1 MHPRRRDSGGD
12 VRELHVVGVSDD
24 GASLLLGTADNG
36 RVTHRIPLDD
46 RLRAAVRGQ
55 LSAPGADRVESALPP
70 REIQARL
77 RAGETPEA
85 VAKAAGVPLARVLP
99 YAAPVLAERQRVV
112 DEARAVPVSPPR
124 GPKATRPLGEAVDAK
139 LAEVAGLKPDTVD
152 WSARRRP
159 DGAWVVTIS
168 YAARGGRRS
177 AAWLWHPAE
186 RELTAEDLAASRLA
200 ADETRA
206 KRKPPAR
213 PAERKPPA
221 RRAAATAKPA
231 GKRATAKRAAKPA
244 TPAKPAAGGRS
255 APKRAPAAAKQSP
268 APEAPVRRVAAAP
281 TAPEAEPAAA
291 ASRRPGARVP
301 VPSWSD
307 VLIGVAPVTQ
317 EDAGAEQ
324 RRASRRRSS

>member
-1 MHPRRRDSGGD
+1 
-12 VRELHVVGVSDD
+12 VRQLHVVGVSDD

-36 RVTHRIPLDD
+36 RVTHRVPLDD

-55 LSAPGADRVESALPP
+55 LSPPGADRAESALPP

-77 RAGETPEA
+77 RAGETAEA

-124 GPKATRPLGEAVDAK
+124 GPKATRPLGEAVDAR
-139 LAEVAGLKPDTVD
+139 LTEVAGLKPDTVEWD
-152 WSARRRP
+152 ARRRP

-177 AAWLWHPAE
+177 AAWLWQPAE

-200 ADETRA
+200 ADDTGA
-206 KRKPPAR
+206 KRKRPAR
-213 PAERKPPA
+213 RTERAPA
-221 RRAAATAKPA
+221 RRAAAAAKPA

-255 APKRAPAAAKQSP
+255 APKRAAAKK
-268 APEAPVRRVAAAP
+268 AP
-281 TAPEAEPAAA
+281 TARQPRDEPTAARPLAEPAPAEGAA
-291 ASRRPGARVP
+291 QRRPRVP

-307 VLIGVAPVTQ
+307 VLLGVAPASQ
-317 EDAGAEQ
+317 EDTGNGQ
-324 RRASRRRSS
+324 RRAPRRRSS

>member
-1 MHPRRRDSGGD
+1 MHPCRRVSGGG
-12 VRELHVVGVSDD
+12 VARLHGPGVGD
-24 GASLLLGTADNG
+24 GGACRLLGTADNG
-36 RVTHRIPLDD
+36 RVTHRVPLDD

-55 LSAPGADRVESALPP
+55 LSAPGTDRAESALPP
-70 REIQARL
+70 REIQSRL

-112 DEARAVPVSPPR
+112 DEARAVPVTPPR
-124 GPKATRPLGEAVDAK
+124 GPKASRPLGEAVDAK
-139 LAEVAGLKPDTVD
+139 LTEVAGLKPDTVEWD
-152 WSARRRP
+152 ARRRP
-159 DGAWVVTIS
+159 DGAWVVSIS

-177 AAWLWHPAE
+177 ATWLWQPGE

-200 ADETRA
+200 ADDTGA
-206 KRKPPAR
+206 KRKR
-213 PAERKPPA
+213 PGRRPDRTPA

-244 TPAKPAAGGRS
+244 APSKPAAKPSTQAKPAAAARPAS
-255 APKRAPAAAKQSP
+255 KRATP
-268 APEAPVRRVAAAP
+268 APEPEPVDAAAG
-281 TAPEAEPAAA
+281 
-291 ASRRPGARVP
+291 RKPGGRVP

-307 VLIGVAPVTQ
+307 VLLGVAPVPR
-317 EDAGAEQ
+317 EDAETGQ

>member
-1 MHPRRRDSGGD
+1 
-12 VRELHVVGVSDD
+12 VRQLHVIGVSDD

-36 RVTHRIPLDD
+36 RVTHRVPLDD

-55 LSAPGADRVESALPP
+55 LTPPGSDRVESALPP

-77 RAGETPEA
+77 RAGETPEG

-112 DEARAVPVSPPR
+112 DEARAVPVTPPR
-124 GPKATRPLGEAVDAK
+124 GPKATRPLGEAVDAR
-139 LAEVAGLKPDTVD
+139 LAEVAGLKPDTIE
-152 WSARRRP
+152 WSAARRP

-168 YAARGGRRS
+168 YAARGGKRS
-177 AAWLWHPAE
+177 AAWLWQPAD

-200 ADETRA
+200 ADDTTA
-206 KRKPPAR
+206 KRKRPAR
-213 PAERKPPA
+213 RAERPAA

-244 TPAKPAAGGRS
+244 TPAKPAASGRS
-255 APKRAPAAAKQSP
+255 APKRSAGVKQAPPSPPAREQRTPRVAPAPAAE
-268 APEAPVRRVAAAP
+268 PEPVDDVPRR
-281 TAPEAEPAAA
+281 
-291 ASRRPGARVP
+291 SGGRVP

-307 VLIGVAPVTQ
+307 VLLGVAPVPQ
-317 EDAGAEQ
+317 EDAGNGQ